1 MKLTT
6 MDVYGLCNKHQWFTC
21 GTNRQYEKMFDYVND
36 EEIFASSTD
45 KIRKLATMIWICSDG
60 FSEEEI
66 YNALYKKALEN
77 KGVYLCDEE
86 S

>member
-6 MDVYGLCNKHQWFTC
+6 MDVYGLCNKYQWFTS

-36 EEIFASSTD
+36 AEISASSTD
-45 KIRKLATMIWICSDG
+45 KLRKLATMIWICSND

-66 YNALYKKALEN
+66 YDALYKKALVN
-77 KGVYLCDEE
+77 EE
-86 S
+86 D